1 MGHPYFEG
9 FDAGRPMILGH
20 RGAAGT
26 APENTLLSLERCLSL
41 GAHAIES
48 DVQVTADGVPVLL
61 HDPDLQR
68 VSDRRDRVS
77 ALEWG
82 SLREINAAYHFSID
96 DRGTTEP
103 DDDTAFRAGGHRVP
117 SLDEAFQALPKAR
130 FNLEVKTAENDAIA
144 RVVALVA
151 SHDRADRTLLTAGDD
166 AIMQALRKEL
176 EAQGVAAATS
186 ACVSEIVAFV
196 RSAVAGEAPP
206 AWIESLQ
213 IPTHFGGNLLVT
225 PSLVEHAHRHGV
237 EIHVWTIN
245 DPEEMH
251 RLLDRGVDGL
261 VTDFP
266 GRAASLA
273 KTRAERA

>member
-26 APENTLLSLERCLSL
+26 APENTLLSFERCLSL

-61 HDPDLQR
+61 HDPDLPR

-103 DDDTAFRAGGHRVP
+103 DDDTAFRAGG
-117 SLDEAFQALPKAR
+117 
-130 FNLEVKTAENDAIA
+130 I
-144 RVVALVA
+144 
-151 SHDRADRTLLTAGDD
+151 
-166 AIMQALRKEL
+166 
-176 EAQGVAAATS
+176 
-186 ACVSEIVAFV
+186 
-196 RSAVAGEAPP
+196 
-206 AWIESLQ
+206 
-213 IPTHFGGNLLVT
+213 
-225 PSLVEHAHRHGV
+225 
-237 EIHVWTIN
+237 
-245 DPEEMH
+245 
-251 RLLDRGVDGL
+251 
-261 VTDFP
+261 
-266 GRAASLA
+266 
-273 KTRAERA
+273 